1 MIGDIRRIVARAGE
15 GRFFPGWTVP
25 SSAQPT
31 HDGARVPRTFP
42 TDARTVIAAIACVAI
57 VGVTFLR
64 VLAHGGDDFDVFYLT
79 GQRALAGEPL
89 YRVADALMVFK
100 YHPVWAIVFTAFV
113 PLPEWLGQMIFHAMM
128 LGCWFWAAAIWARW
142 LGYDLGRPVNLLI
155 LLLVSYNALA
165 AELNFGQINGL
176 LMLGATKLFDWMSET
191 PQRWFRAGVLFTVLC
206 SMKLSFGLVAVF
218 CLVRN
223 VRSLAGMLAGVI
235 ALHVVTALFFGGW
248 TDVALYRSWIDVL
261 LRQSESQYTDP
272 YAQGVLRFLLTLSP
286 AYGRALWLACVVI
299 AAGAGVYL
307 ERYRQQAPALVAAF
321 WLAAFYLLSPLAWWY
336 QLLFMFPLL
345 FFLLRQGTGR
355 AVLFICLAIY
365 ALASPAVLTHAGND
379 AFRAHL
385 GYFYASM
392 AILGVM
398 VVSLWRSRS
407 AAADFESAT
416 IGPRSQT
423 PLQ

>member
-1 MIGDIRRIVARAGE
+1 MARAGE
-15 GRFFPGWTVP
+15 WRFFPERTVP
-25 SSAQPT
+25 SSAQSK
-31 HDGARVPRTFP
+31 HHGARVPRTFP
-42 TDARTVIAAIACVAI
+42 TDARTLIAAVACAAI
-57 VGVTFLR
+57 VGITFLR
-64 VLAHGGDDFDVFYLT
+64 VLTHGGDDFDVFYLT

-89 YRVADALMVFK
+89 YRTADALMVFK
-100 YHPVWAIVFTAFV
+100 YHPAWAIVFTAFA
-113 PLPEWLGQMIFHAMM
+113 PLPEWLGQMIFHAVM

-142 LGYDLGRPVNLLI
+142 LGYDLGNPVNTLI

-176 LMLGATKLFDWMSET
+176 LMLGATKLFAWMSAT
-191 PQRWFRAGVLFTVLC
+191 PQRWLRAGVLFAVLC

-223 VRSLAGMLAGVI
+223 ARSLAGMLAGAI
-235 ALHVVTALFFGGW
+235 ALHVVTSLFFGGW
-248 TDVALYRSWIDVL
+248 TDPTLYRSWIDVL

-272 YAQGVLRFLLTLSP
+272 YAQGVLRFLLTLTP
-286 AYGRALWLACVVI
+286 AWGRLLWFACVAI
-299 AAGAGVYL
+299 GAGAGVYL
-307 ERYRQQAPALVAAF
+307 ERYRHQAPALVAAY

-355 AVLFICLAIY
+355 VVLWICLAIY

-392 AILGVM
+392 AIVGVL
-398 VVSLWRSRS
+398 VVSLWRSTRTAT
-407 AAADFESAT
+407 AAGFESGAVE
-416 IGPRSQT
+416 P
-423 PLQ
+423 P